1 MIGTIRKHSKWL
13 WLVIATLTIISF
25 IYWGAGPSRIGDD
38 RGGRVSGDY
47 GSIYGHKITEQAF
60 FEARN
65 NFFLLYWFR
74 SGGEWPDR
82 NPNFTEA
89 VLQKEIYIRLM
100 LIQKAADLGIHV
112 SDEAVVSAANELLRS
127 VGRNG
132 QAIPLENFVKQI
144 LQSKGLTAQDFKNFT
159 RQYLILD
166 QLQQAIGLTGELVTP
181 QEAAVAY
188 QRDYEELS
196 AQIVFFSASNR
207 LAQVAVTPAA
217 IEQFYTNRLAEYRL
231 PDRAQVRYVAF
242 ELSNY
247 LAAAEQKLGQT
258 NLDNQVD
265 MTYRQYGLKGVPEA
279 KTPEEAR
286 AKIREALIQQQAG
299 KDARLAA
306 NEFAQ
311 EVFSQQPVK
320 PENLAAVA
328 QQKGL
333 AVRLTAPFAADFGP
347 EEFLAPPGFVKAAF
361 SLSPDEPFAG
371 PIPGAT
377 ALYVLAFD
385 KKMPSEIPALDQIRD
400 RVSRNY
406 QWSEAMLLARQAG
419 TNFARTL
426 MTTAADRSFASV
438 CVAAGFPPQLLPP
451 FSLSTRELPELG
463 NHAELNQL
471 KQAAFSTPPGK
482 TSGFVDTADGGF
494 IVYVQSR
501 LPLDQAKMNS
511 NLPQYMNA
519 LRRQRLSEAFNQW
532 VNLEANRQL
541 RNTPGTGNSSPAPP
555 NKPASPAGPIRD
567 SPPNNDGET

>member
-25 IYWGAGPSRIGDD
+25 IYWGASPSRLGDNG
-38 RGGRVSGDY
+38 RGRVRGDY

-82 NPNFTEA
+82 NPNFTEP

-132 QAIPLENFVKQI
+132 QAVPLENFVKQI
-144 LQSKGLTAQDFKNFT
+144 LQPKGLTAQDFKNFT
-159 RQYLILD
+159 RQYLILE

-207 LAQVAVTPAA
+207 LAQIAVTPAA

-247 LAAAEQKLGQT
+247 LAAAEQKLGRT
-258 NLDNQVD
+258 NLDDQVASI
-265 MTYRQYGLKGVPEA
+265 YRQYGLKGVPEA
-279 KTPEEAR
+279 KTPEEAK

-328 QQKGL
+328 QKKGL
-333 AVRLTAPFAADFGP
+333 AVRLTAPFAADLGP
-347 EEFLAPPGFVKAAF
+347 EEFLAPAGFVKAAF
-361 SLSPDEPFAG
+361 NLTPDEPFAG
-371 PIPGAT
+371 PIAGAT
-377 ALYVLAFD
+377 ALYILAFD

-406 QWSEAMLLARQAG
+406 QWSEAMVLARQAG

-426 MTTAADRSFASV
+426 MTTTADRSFASA
-438 CVAAGFPPQLLPP
+438 CVAAGFLPQILPP
-451 FSLSTRELPELG
+451 FSLSTRELPDLG

-482 TSGFVDTADGGF
+482 VSGFVDTADGGF

-511 NLPQYMNA
+511 NLPQYMNV
-519 LRRQRLSEAFNQW
+519 LRRQRLNEAFNQW

-541 RNTPGTGNSSPAPP
+541 HNTPVWDRQFQPGA
-555 NKPASPAGPIRD
+555 AR
-567 SPPNNDGET
+567 